1 VACESDPRVCRRP
14 RSSAAGA
21 PVSVTEHPNPCAVA
35 TGEDVPLQIRSF
47 GLAIRAILMG
57 KWSRCTG
64 QATHSLPD
72 QSPELAL
79 APGRQRSHAQPDK
92 APRRLIAGIGA
103 RGQRRVTSP
112 RLSAFAV
119 SIQCH

>member
-1 VACESDPRVCRRP
+1 MAYDSDPRVCQRP

-35 TGEDVPLQIRSF
+35 TGEDVPLQIQSF

-64 QATHSLPD
+64 QTTHSLPD
-72 QSPELAL
+72 QSLELAL
-79 APGRQRSHAQPDK
+79 APGRQRSHAQPDQ
-92 APRRLIAGIGA
+92 APRRLIAWICA
-103 RGQRRVTSP
+103 SGQRRFTSP
-112 RLSAFAV
+112 RLSAFAA